1 MSFEQIK
8 KRNGS
13 IVAFDKQRIADAILK
28 ASLSVDGEI
37 EIERINELTD
47 AVVDNLAALHIDAT
61 PDVESIQDLIE
72 QELMRGGFFQTAR
85 SYIVYRE
92 QHKKQRQTEQQE
104 QVAKLEKSGISVI
117 DSKGKTEKFDP
128 KKLEKTILR
137 FTNGLEN
144 VDAAA
149 VMESVK
155 TKIGRAHV

>member
-72 QELMRGGFFQTAR
+72 QELMRAGFFQTAR

-104 QVAKLEKSGISVI
+104 QVAKLEK
-117 DSKGKTEKFDP
+117 
-128 KKLEKTILR
+128 
-137 FTNGLEN
+137 
-144 VDAAA
+144 
-149 VMESVK
+149 
-155 TKIGRAHV
+155 IGRAHV